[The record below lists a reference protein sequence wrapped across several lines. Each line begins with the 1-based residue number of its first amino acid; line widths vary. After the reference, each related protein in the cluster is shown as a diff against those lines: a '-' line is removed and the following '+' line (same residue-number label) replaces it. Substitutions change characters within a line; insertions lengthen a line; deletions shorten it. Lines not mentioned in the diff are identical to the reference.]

1 MTGNDEQSTKEERR
15 FRLRVVMILLPVATG
30 VIGWSNVGLISDF
43 FYINEKFVFLV
54 SAYLVTVGVGTLLM
68 LYLRGGVNIPVIDKL
83 AFSLRPSSDVRI
95 DQSVRLERS
104 VKELQEKVSR
114 LAESQ
119 VSLKEG
125 QIDEVVES
133 LKDTIG
139 ENLSSSLEERFA
151 DKAIGM
157 REVERA
163 SDTYEIAAS
172 RLDQEIATLSRRA
185 NLNLV
190 IGVLT
195 TAAAVGL
202 LIYMVLGNEQF
213 PSDLSGLLSYYIPR
227 VTIVVFVEIFSYFF
241 LRLYKSNLEEIKYY
255 QSQITDIYHHQVA
268 HSVAVLSEQES
279 LKREFLSGSLDD
291 KNVDSSSS
299 RGGSETEIRQLASMI
314 EGISKTITAVAGK
327 SK

>member
-1 MTGNDEQSTKEERR
+1 MTGNDEQSIKEERR

-30 VIGWSNVGLISDF
+30 VIGWSNSGLISDF

-54 SAYLVTVGVGTLLM
+54 SAYLVAVGAGTLLM
-68 LYLRGGVNIPVIDKL
+68 LYLRGGVNIPVVGKL
-83 AFSLRPSSDVRI
+83 ASSLRPSSDVRI

-139 ENLSSSLEERFA
+139 ENLSSSLEERFG

-163 SDTYEIAAS
+163 SDTYGTAAA

-255 QSQITDIYHHQVA
+255 QSQITDIYRHQVA

-279 LKREFLSGSLDD
+279 LKREFLSGSFNG

-299 RGGSETEIRQLASMI
+299 RESSETEIRQLASMI
-314 EGISKTITAVAGK
+314 EGISKTIKAVAGK